1 MLHQFSKYTNFVV
14 KCRIL
19 VLGAI
24 FNILEWEEDLVM
36 YEGKIIK
43 FYREKYKLT
52 QEQLGKNICSV
63 THISKIECGQTKY
76 APEIIN
82 LLSKR
87 LGIDMD
93 LEVANFK
100 NIKYRLLHWHDV
112 IIMQLFEEMDQ
123 IYYEFEMEELI
134 QISEYNDMYQLLR
147 AKYFLAHSKCNEA
160 FKIIKKLQKK
170 EDKLA
175 PYEQNLLKHIL
186 GIYYLAKQEYSK
198 VIQILKSIDNTVYK
212 NPEFYYHLA
221 SAYHTLNLPV
231 LAYYYAEK
239 SHHFFKQINNY
250 LRVIDAEM
258 LMIIQIQGENLDEE
272 IINRFKNL
280 IRSCELCNA
289 PDRKAKI
296 LHNLAYEYYRGK
308 NFKEA
313 SKFYKDSMSLKEPES
328 LPYLLSLWGYIRSSF
343 EDNYSSKEELI
354 QDAETGL
361 FIAKKNNYILYI
373 HLFKLLLYLLK
384 SKEKEYYNYLNN
396 KALPMFIKNGF
407 TFLVEHSK
415 KELFNYYKKMNLNE
429 QAMEIAQLIINA

>member
-1 MLHQFSKYTNFVV
+1 
-14 KCRIL
+14 
-19 VLGAI
+19 
-24 FNILEWEEDLVM
+24 M

-93 LEVANFK
+93 LEIANFM

-175 PYEQNLLKHIL
+175 SYERNLLKHIL
-186 GIYYLAKQEYSK
+186 GIYYLTKQEYGK

-221 SAYHTLNLPV
+221 SAYHTLNSPV

-258 LMIIQIQGENLDEE
+258 LMIIQVQCETLDEE

-313 SKFYKDSMSLKEPES
+313 SKYYKDSMSLKDPES
-328 LPYLLSLWGYIRSSF
+328 LPYLLSLWGYIRSAF
-343 EDNYSSKEELI
+343 EGSYSNIEELI

-361 FIAKKNNYILYI
+361 FIAKKNNYNLYI

-407 TFLVEHSK
+407 TFLVERSK

>member
-1 MLHQFSKYTNFVV
+1 
-14 KCRIL
+14 
-19 VLGAI
+19 
-24 FNILEWEEDLVM
+24 M

-63 THISKIECGQTKY
+63 THISKIECAQTKY

-82 LLSKR
+82 LLSNR

-93 LEVANFK
+93 LEVANFM
-100 NIKYRLLHWHDV
+100 NIKQRLLHWHDV
-112 IIMQLFEEMDQ
+112 IIMQLFEEMNQ

-147 AKYFLAHSKCNEA
+147 AKYFLAHNKCNEA

-175 PYEQNLLKHIL
+175 SYERNLLKHIL
-186 GIYYLAKQEYSK
+186 GIYSLAKQEFGK

-212 NPEFYYHLA
+212 NPEYYYHLA
-221 SAYHTLNLPV
+221 VAYHTLKAPV

-258 LMIIQIQGENLDEE
+258 LMIIQVQGDTLDEE
-272 IINRFKNL
+272 IISRFKNL
-280 IRSCELCNA
+280 IRSCELCSA
-289 PDRKAKI
+289 PDRKAKA
-296 LHNLAYEYYRGK
+296 LHNLAYEFYRGK
-308 NFKEA
+308 NYKEA
-313 SKFYKDSMSLKEPES
+313 SKYYKQSMMLKDSECS
-328 LPYLLSLWGYIRSSF
+328 PYLISLEGYIRSSYDGGF
-343 EDNYSSKEELI
+343 SNIEELVH
-354 QDAETGL
+354 DAEAGL
-361 FIAKKNNYILYI
+361 FIAKKNNYVLYI

-384 SKEKEYYNYLNN
+384 SKEKEYHHYLNS
-396 KALPMFIKNGF
+396 KALPMFEKNGF
-407 TFLVEHSK
+407 TFLVERSRE
-415 KELFNYYKKMNLNE
+415 ELFNYFKKMNLNE
-429 QAMEIAQLIINA
+429 QAMEIAQLIVNA

>member
-1 MLHQFSKYTNFVV
+1 
-14 KCRIL
+14 
-19 VLGAI
+19 
-24 FNILEWEEDLVM
+24 M

-87 LGIDMD
+87 LGIDME
-93 LEVANFK
+93 LEVANFM
-100 NIKYRLLHWHDV
+100 NIKQRLLHWHDV
-112 IIMQLFEEMDQ
+112 IIMQLFEEMNQ
-123 IYYEFEMEELI
+123 INYEFEMEELI
-134 QISEYNDMYQLLR
+134 QISEYHDMYQLLR
-147 AKYFLAHSKCNEA
+147 AKYFLTYNKCTEA
-160 FKIIKKLQKK
+160 FKIIKKIQKK

-186 GIYYLAKQEYSK
+186 GIYYLAKQEYGK
-198 VIQILKSIDNTVYK
+198 VIQTLKSIDHKVYK

-221 SAYHTLNLPV
+221 VAYHTIKAPV

-239 SHHFFKQINNY
+239 SHLFFKQINNY

-258 LMIIQIQGENLDEE
+258 LMIIQVQGDTLDEE

-289 PDRKAKI
+289 PDRKAKV

-313 SKFYKDSMSLKEPES
+313 SKYYKESMLLKDPECS
-328 LPYLLSLWGYIRSSF
+328 SYLLSLEGYIRSSF
-343 EDNYSSKEELI
+343 EGNSSNLEELI
-354 QDAETGL
+354 HDAEVGL
-361 FIAKKNNYILYI
+361 FTAKKNNYTLYV

-384 SKEKEYYNYLNN
+384 SKEKEYYHYLNN
-396 KALPMFIKNGF
+396 RALPMFIKSGF
-407 TFLVEHSK
+407 TFLTERSK
-415 KELFNYYKKMNLNE
+415 KELFNYYSKMNLNE
-429 QAMEIAQLIINA
+429 QAMEIAQLIVNT